1 MADRTTRID
10 YTNTPASEQ
19 SVYFDAPVVNWH
31 KQSPDGVPSAPGPSV
46 AENEATFP
54 GAFELDSP
62 KSVSRHPSISTGVPR
77 DPIVRKGPADV
88 DEEEAPNQ
96 MPTPKTADQ
105 GEPSSPLS
113 GSSTHRRSTSAPTSD
128 SGYGSAGG
136 PRRPQSST
144 SEASTGIEPVP
155 ILWTESSPSQEAH
168 HRAQAWQRS
177 IDDDDDGQGGRPAG
191 RRQDS
196 QFKRASSLRSF
207 QTSVVSGAGGRDRDG
222 SVRTAPSILRRRRVS
237 LSGGSFASGA
247 GTVGPAASPV
257 MDDSFDARSRSAE
270 MSLSEKLVAKLN
282 KTQIKEGKKVVKVI
296 KAEGKAEKKALDE
309 AVKELADIQKLQKAA
324 VKVARSRSTHY
335 SNGAKH
341 QGCQQEEAK
350 SYSSYAKVLREFHKA
365 ELEFFAARAKYERAQ
380 ADLQAHEDAREASKQ
395 HAAEATEMLQEK
407 NREVEWLRA
416 QKAVDDLER
425 EAKIR
430 QLAGKA

>member
-1 MADRTTRID
+1 MADRTTHID
-10 YTNTPASEQ
+10 YTVTPASEQ
-19 SVYFDAPVVNWH
+19 SIYFDAPVVNWN
-31 KQSPDGVPSAPGPSV
+31 KQPSDGVPSAPGSST
-46 AENEATFP
+46 AEKDATFP

-62 KSVSRHPSISTGVPR
+62 TPVSLNPSISVGAPR
-77 DPIVRKGPADV
+77 DPIVRKGPADG
-88 DEEEAPNQ
+88 DEEETHIQ
-96 MPTPKTADQ
+96 MPTPEMADQ

-113 GSSTHRRSTSAPTSD
+113 NGPAHRRSTSAPTSD
-128 SGYGSAGG
+128 SGYGSTGG
-136 PRRPQSST
+136 PRRPQSSA

-155 ILWTESSPSQEAH
+155 ILWTESPSQEAH

-177 IDDDDDGQGGRPAG
+177 IDDDDDGQSGRPAG

-207 QTSVVSGAGGRDRDG
+207 QSTSRRESASVLSGAGGRDGEERV
-222 SVRTAPSILRRRRVS
+222 SVRTAPSVLRRRRVS

-270 MSLSEKLVAKLN
+270 MSLSEKQMAKLN
-282 KTQIKEGKKVVKVI
+282 RSQIKEGKKVVKVI

-324 VKVARSRSTHY
+324 VK
-335 SNGAKH
+335 
-341 QGCQQEEAK
+341 EEAK
-350 SYSSYAKVLREFHKA
+350 SYSSYAKVLRDFHKA

-380 ADLQAHEDAREASKQ
+380 ADLQAHEDSREASKQ

-416 QKAVDDLER
+416 QKAVDDRER

-430 QLAGKA
+430 QLTGKA